1 MVTTDLLV
9 RDTLSFYKP
18 GLRDTST
25 IQVLLTAAFDSLIH
39 SLLISIIEKLDIRE
53 SFIKYVK

>member
-1 MVTTDLLV
+1 MVTTGLLV

-18 GLRDTST
+18 RFRDTST

-39 SLLISIIEKLDIRE
+39 SLLISIIEKLDLRE